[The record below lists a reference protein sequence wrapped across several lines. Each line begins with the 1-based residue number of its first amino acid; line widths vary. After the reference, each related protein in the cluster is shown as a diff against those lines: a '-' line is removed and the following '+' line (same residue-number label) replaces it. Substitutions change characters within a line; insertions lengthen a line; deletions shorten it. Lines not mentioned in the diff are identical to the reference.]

1 MTSQFG
7 SYIFL
12 FLILFLCA
20 FVKVFYGFQ
29 FYSSNQIYDF
39 CFFDD
44 KNDFNVVFFLFIF
57 YCSSW
62 PFRQQKKVVFNSILQ
77 IEFMIF
83 IFSIIIVGAAITTMI
98 VIVLMVMLIV
108 VLMVMLIIMMMLK
121 NNNNYNDS
129 YDDDDNGDAAIIDNN
144 NNDNNYKN
152 SNENNNIINNNNK

>member
-62 PFRQQKKVVFNSILQ
+62 PFCQQKKVVFNSILQ

-83 IFSIIIVGAAITTMI
+83 IFSIIIVVAAITTTMI
-98 VIVLMVMLIV
+98 VIVF
-108 VLMVMLIIMMMLK
+108 MVMLIIMMMLK

-129 YDDDDNGDAAIIDNN
+129 YDDDDNGDADIIDNN

-152 SNENNNIINNNNK
+152 SNENNNIIDNNNK